1 MGYKKT
7 NEMVSYLNKLKDTK
21 FIIIAIIFA
30 LLIILPFVPLIITSI
45 SINYRWPAIVPSQFS
60 IRAIKYV
67 FYENPNTNEAIL
79 NTLIIGMSVIIIDL
93 ILAVPAAMAL
103 ERYEFKGKTIMKML
117 LFAPIIVPP
126 FTAIMGIYTIFI
138 KLGFIESISGVILA
152 HILPTLPY
160 MIKAMMVSFNTLDT
174 NLEDQASILGASGVK
189 RFYYIIIPH
198 LLPSIFAGASL
209 TFLISASQY
218 FLTLLVGGGKVATLA
233 IIMIPFINGG
243 DKAIGSVYSLIF
255 SIVALINISILDFVL
270 KVYYKKKY
278 FKIL

>member
-1 MGYKKT
+1 M
-7 NEMVSYLNKLKDTK
+7 NKLKDTK

-30 LLIILPFVPLIITSI
+30 LSIILPFLPLIITSI
-45 SINYRWPAIVPSQFS
+45 SINYKWPTVFPSQFS

-67 FYENPNTNEAIL
+67 FYDNPNTYEAVI
-79 NTLIIGMSVIIIDL
+79 NTLIIGISVIIIDL
-93 ILAVPAAMAL
+93 ILAIPAAMAL

-126 FTAIMGIYTIFI
+126 FTAIMGMYTIFI
-138 KLGFIESISGVILA
+138 KLGLTESILGVILA
-152 HILPTLPY
+152 HILPSLPY
-160 MIKAMMVSFNTLDT
+160 MIKAMMVSFNTLNT
-174 NLEDQASILGASGVK
+174 NLEDQASILGASRVK

-218 FLTLLVGGGKVATLA
+218 FLTLLVGGGKIATLA

-255 SIVALINISILDFVL
+255 SIVALINISILDFGL
-270 KVYYKKKY
+270 KVYYKNKH

>member
-1 MGYKKT
+1 
-7 NEMVSYLNKLKDTK
+7 LNKLKDTK
-21 FIIIAIIFA
+21 FIIIAIIFS
-30 LLIILPFVPLIITSI
+30 LLIILPFVPLIITGI
-45 SINYRWPAIVPSQFS
+45 SLNNRWPLIFPSQFS

-67 FYENPNTNEAIL
+67 FYENTNTYKAII
-79 NTLIIGMSVIIIDL
+79 NTLIIGISVIIIDL
-93 ILAVPAAMAL
+93 TLAIPAAMAL

-126 FTAIMGIYTIFI
+126 YAAIMGMYTIFI
-138 KLGFIESISGVILA
+138 KLGLTESILGVILA
-152 HILPTLPY
+152 HILPSLPY

-174 NLEDQASILGASGVK
+174 NLEDQASILGATGAK

-218 FLTLLVGGGKVATLA
+218 FLTLLVGGGEVATLA

-255 SIVALINISILDFVL
+255 SIVALINILTLDFIL
-270 KVYYKKKY
+270 KVYYRKKY

>member
-1 MGYKKT
+1 MCKHKT
-7 NEMVSYLNKLKDTK
+7 IKY
-21 FIIIAIIFA
+21 FIIAIIFA
-30 LLIILPFVPLIITSI
+30 LLVVLPFIPLIITSI
-45 SINYRWPAIVPSQFS
+45 SSNYRWPYIFPRQFS
-60 IRAIKYV
+60 FRAIKYV
-67 FYENPNTNEAIL
+67 FYENPNTYEAII
-79 NTLIIGMSVIIIDL
+79 NTMVIGISVIFIDL

-126 FTAIMGIYTIFI
+126 FTAVMGMYIIFI
-138 KLGFIESISGVILA
+138 KLGLTESILGVILA

-174 NLEDQASILGASGVK
+174 NLEDQASILGAGGIK
-189 RFYYIIIPH
+189 RFYYIIFPH

-218 FLTLLVGGGKVATLA
+218 FLTLLVGGGKVSTLA

-270 KVYYKKKY
+270 KTYYKKKY
-278 FKIL
+278 LNIL